1 MKQKYSSYKD
11 SEVEWIGEIP
21 SHWEAIR
28 LGVLGDFTSSG
39 IDKKIVDGEQLVRMV
54 NYTDIIRSRVHYPV
68 LNEDLEFM
76 LVSSPQTKI
85 IEHSLKKGDLVF
97 IPSSETDEDL
107 GVSSLVDFDDEVVY
121 SYHIIRFQFKKSVLH
136 YFKKYIGN
144 HYGVWKQFSQEGKG
158 TTRQII
164 GRNVF
169 RNTVV
174 VLPPLPE
181 QQQIVTYLDQKTSQI
196 DTFVSLTEKKIEL
209 LKEKRSSLINEV
221 VTKGLDKKVKMK
233 DSGVEWIGEIPE
245 GWECRLGTTI
255 GGFFKGKG
263 IEKDEVVDSGNPCI
277 RYGEIYTKYN
287 HKVDSVHSF
296 INDDVSNTS
305 LKIKGTH
312 ILLTGSGELS
322 TEIGK
327 AIVITLEEVFIGG
340 DIIILK
346 SGNDF
351 DPFYLTYLINS
362 ECVRIQREIS
372 AKGEIIVHIYPKN
385 FREMRFCCPP
395 LTEQQQIVTYLDQRT
410 KEIDEL
416 ILIEKRRVDRLKEYR
431 QSLISEVVTGKIKV
445 TNV

>member
-1 MKQKYSSYKD
+1 MRKYPKYKYSGL
-11 SEVEWIGEIP
+11 EWIGEIP
-21 SHWEAIR
+21 EEWNTIKICYVFSPVSIKNTSGEINLSVYR
-28 LGVLGDFTSSG
+28 DYGVIPTSSRDDNHNVVSEDTSSYKLVQIGDFVMNKMKCWMGSLGLSSYRG
-39 IDKKIVDGEQLVRMV
+39 IVSPS
-54 NYTDIIRSRVHYPV
+54 YTVMKP
-68 LNEDLEFM
+68 L
-76 LVSSPQTKI
+76 TKDN
-85 IEHSLKKGDLVF
+85 SKF
-97 IPSSETDEDL
+97 
-107 GVSSLVDFDDEVVY
+107 
-121 SYHIIRFQFKKSVLH
+121 LH
-136 YFKKYIGN
+136 YLLRSPIYIPQYRRLS
-144 HYGVWKQFSQEGKG
+144 YGVREGQWDL
-158 TTRQII
+158 RFED
-164 GRNVF
+164 F
-169 RNTVV
+169 RELPCL
-174 VLPPLPE
+174 LPPLTE
-181 QQQIVTYLDQKTSQI
+181 QQQIVTYLDQKTTIIDQI
-196 DTFVSLTEKKIEL
+196 ISNSEKKIEML
-209 LKEKRSSLINEV
+209 REQRTSIINHT
-221 VTKGLDKKVKMK
+221 VTKGLNPKVKMK
-233 DSGVEWIGEIPE
+233 DSGVEWIGEIPA

-255 GGFFKGKG
+255 GCFFKGKG
-263 IEKDEVVDSGNPCI
+263 IKKDEVVDSGNPCI

-395 LTEQQQIVTYLDQRT
+395 LTEQQQIVTFLDQRT

-445 TNV
+445 TND